1 VLGRG
6 TFAGGRLLAE
16 GAGRERLAEAAAA
29 AQRETGAEVALQLL
43 LETGAEQH
51 ALFVAMRSPS
61 EEQFWER
68 SYGGALPNAPYWA
81 VSLALDYLRRQLA
94 A

>member
-1 VLGRG
+1 
-6 TFAGGRLLAE
+6 
-16 GAGRERLAEAAAA
+16 
-29 AQRETGAEVALQLL
+29 
-43 LETGAEQH
+43 
-51 ALFVAMRSPS
+51 MRSPS
-61 EEQFWER
+61 GEQSWER